1 MFRAIAASIFADDN
15 SMNADYRQCGD
26 YRRDG
31 VTPRCLRMPPSERR
45 GRGRGFDYTSR
56 AYVAIL
62 GCIGAMRHGL
72 LKRALGEKSMLT
84 HIHIALVGLAVSTAM
99 ADQTGLTVPSS
110 LLVAASQSPVE
121 FAMALA
127 YASIPSGLEI
137 KESDDVPPSRPP
149 AFDIDPQRRVALDD
163 LVTTFNVQHRDYRA
177 VVMRGGVIV
186 VRPIDRTLSFLD
198 KPSSLS
204 QEVTVTGVMAAARH
218 VFAAVDP
225 GLTGPVLNS
234 IGRKVDN
241 IPVVLDGTGGR
252 TVIDTLNQ
260 IVTQAPGCVWVVT
273 TRDQQNGLRVI
284 GFGFIQGD
292 GSRRTQPMRDGA

>member
-1 MFRAIAASIFADDN
+1 
-15 SMNADYRQCGD
+15 
-26 YRRDG
+26 
-31 VTPRCLRMPPSERR
+31 
-45 GRGRGFDYTSR
+45 
-56 AYVAIL
+56 
-62 GCIGAMRHGL
+62 
-72 LKRALGEKSMLT
+72 MLT